1 MEDIFE
7 KKIKS
12 FLPYIIIIGAAYL
25 FGPAILMLTGNK
37 VLLNQ
42 IFYIGLFPLTAL
54 LCCLHYSYKKEMDF
68 FLSLVA
74 PIFFIPSMFIYG
86 LFMLQPLNSII
97 FLVCYFIC
105 SYLGL
110 TIGDM
115 LKNKNGSD
123 DNADTKKKRVPKR
136 VNASATDIDK
146 TAAEL
151 MIEDHD
157 IEIPMTFDEE
167 VESESF
173 EAVEA
178 MPETPKV
185 ETTFDS
191 TADDIDA
198 ILNELRNRRED

>member
-12 FLPYIIIIGAAYL
+12 FLPYIIIIGVAYL
-25 FGPAILMLTGNK
+25 FGPAILMLTGNN

-42 IFYIGLFPLTAL
+42 VFYIGLFPLTAL

-68 FLSLVA
+68 VLSLVA
-74 PIFFIPSMFIYG
+74 PILFIPSMFIYG

-110 TIGDM
+110 VIGDM
-115 LKNKNGSD
+115 IKGRNGAED
-123 DNADTKKKRVPKR
+123 KADKKQKRVPRR
-136 VNASATDIDK
+136 VNTATDTDR

-151 MIEDHD
+151 MIEEHD
-157 IEIPMTFDEE
+157 IEIPMAFDEE
-167 VESESF
+167 VEIDSF
-173 EAVEA
+173 DEIDTVDE
-178 MPETPKV
+178 V
-185 ETTFDS
+185 ETTYDS

-198 ILNELRNRRED
+198 ILAELRERRED

>member
-12 FLPYIIIIGAAYL
+12 FLPYIIIIGVVYL
-25 FGPAILMLTGNK
+25 FAPAILVFVGNK
-37 VLLNQ
+37 EILNQ

-54 LCCLHYSYKKEMDF
+54 ACNFFYSYKKEMDF
-68 FLSLVA
+68 WLSFVA
-74 PIFFIPSMFIYG
+74 PVFFIPSMFIYG
-86 LFMLQPLNSII
+86 VFQYNWINALI

-110 TIGDM
+110 VLGDM
-115 LKNKNGSD
+115 FKGKNNKTDENERR
-123 DNADTKKKRVPKR
+123 TRVPRR
-136 VNASATDIDK
+136 VNTSSRKEK

-151 MIEDHD
+151 MIEEHD
-157 IEIPMTFDEE
+157 IELPPSFDEE
-167 VESESF
+167 IESGTYDE
-173 EAVEA
+173 
-178 MPETPKV
+178 V

-198 ILNELRNRRED
+198 ILAELRDRRD

>member
-12 FLPYIIIIGAAYL
+12 FLPYIIIIGVVYL
-25 FGPAILMLTGNK
+25 FGPAILMLSGNN
-37 VLLNQ
+37 VTLNQ

-54 LCCLHYSYKKEMDF
+54 LCCAYYSYKKEMDF

-86 LFMLQPLNSII
+86 LFMDQTVNSII

-115 LKNKNGSD
+115 IKGKKDSD
-123 DNADTKKKRVPKR
+123 DNTDIKKKRVPRR
-136 VNASATDIDK
+136 VNTDAHTQKSA
-146 TAAEL
+146 AQL
-151 MIEDHD
+151 MIEEHD
-157 IEIPMTFDEE
+157 IEIPPSFEQE
-167 VESESF
+167 VESESLEF
-173 EAVEA
+173 CEQVEAVE
-178 MPETPKV
+178 
-185 ETTFDS
+185 TTYDS

-198 ILNELRNRRED
+198 ILEELRNRRED

>member
-1 MEDIFE
+1 
-7 KKIKS
+7 
-12 FLPYIIIIGAAYL
+12 
-25 FGPAILMLTGNK
+25 MLTGNH

-54 LCCLHYSYKKEMDF
+54 LCCAYYSYKKENDF
-68 FLSLVA
+68 LLSLVA
-74 PIFFIPSMFIYG
+74 PILFIPSMFIYG

-115 LKNKNGSD
+115 IKGKNVADK
-123 DNADTKKKRVPKR
+123 NADKKQKRVPRR
-136 VNASATDIDK
+136 VNTSADADR

-151 MIEDHD
+151 MIEEHD

-167 VESESF
+167 VEIESF
-173 EAVEA
+173 EAVETV
-178 MPETPKV
+178 EDV
-185 ETTFDS
+185 ETTYDS

-198 ILNELRNRRED
+198 ILNELRNRREE

>member
-12 FLPYIIIIGAAYL
+12 FLPYIIIIGVMYL
-25 FGPAILMLTGNK
+25 FGPAILMLTGNN

-42 IFYIGLFPLTAL
+42 IFYIGIFPLTAL
-54 LCCLHYSYKKEMDF
+54 LCCAYYSYKKEMDF

-86 LFMLQPLNSII
+86 LFMMQPLNSII

-115 LKNKNGSD
+115 IKGKNGTED
-123 DNADTKKKRVPKR
+123 KADEKQKRVPRR
-136 VNASATDIDK
+136 VNTVANSDA

-151 MIEDHD
+151 MIEEHD

-167 VESESF
+167 VEIDTF
-173 EAVEA
+173 EEIETVE
-178 MPETPKV
+178 EV
-185 ETTFDS
+185 ETTYDS

-198 ILNELRNRRED
+198 ILAELRNRRED

>member
-12 FLPYIIIIGAAYL
+12 FLPYIIIIGALYL
-25 FGPAILMLTGNK
+25 FGPAILMLTGNN
-37 VLLNQ
+37 VTLNQ

-54 LCCLHYSYKKEMDF
+54 LCCMHYSYKKEMDF

-86 LFMLQPLNSII
+86 LFMTQPLNSVI

-115 LKNKNGSD
+115 IKGKNGKE
-123 DNADTKKKRVPKR
+123 DNADKKKKRVPHR
-136 VNASATDIDK
+136 VNTAVHNERTSAD
-146 TAAEL
+146 L
-151 MIEDHD
+151 MIEEHD
-157 IEIPMTFDEE
+157 IELPPSFEQE
-167 VESESF
+167 VEIESF
-173 EAVEA
+173 DSVPTAD
-178 MPETPKV
+178 TV
-185 ETTFDS
+185 ETTYDS

-198 ILNELRNRRED
+198 ILAELRNRRDD

>member
-68 FLSLVA
+68 FISLVA

-110 TIGDM
+110 VIGDM
-115 LKNKNGSD
+115 IKGRNGAEEK
-123 DNADTKKKRVPKR
+123 ADKKQKRVPRR
-136 VNASATDIDK
+136 VNTVAGADA

-151 MIEDHD
+151 MIEEHD
-157 IEIPMTFDEE
+157 IEIPMAFDEE
-167 VESESF
+167 VEIDSF
-173 EAVEA
+173 DEIDTVDEVE
-178 MPETPKV
+178 EV

>member
-12 FLPYIIIIGAAYL
+12 FLPYIIIIGAVYL
-25 FGPAILMLTGNK
+25 FGPAILMLTGNN
-37 VLLNQ
+37 VALNQ
-42 IFYIGLFPLTAL
+42 VFYIGLFPITAL
-54 LCCLHYSYKKEMDF
+54 LCCLHYSYKREMDF

-86 LFMLQPLNSII
+86 LFMAQPLNSII

-115 LKNKNGSD
+115 IKGRNGNE
-123 DNADTKKKRVPKR
+123 DNADKKKKRVPRR
-136 VNASATDIDK
+136 VNTDAHNEK
-146 TAAEL
+146 TVAEM
-151 MIEDHD
+151 MIEEHD
-157 IEIPMTFDEE
+157 IELPPSFEQE
-167 VESESF
+167 VESENY
-173 EAVEA
+173 
-178 MPETPKV
+178 ETV
-185 ETTFDS
+185 ETTYDS

-198 ILNELRNRRED
+198 ILAELRNRRED

>member
-1 MEDIFE
+1 
-7 KKIKS
+7 
-12 FLPYIIIIGAAYL
+12 
-25 FGPAILMLTGNK
+25 
-37 VLLNQ
+37 
-42 IFYIGLFPLTAL
+42 
-54 LCCLHYSYKKEMDF
+54 
-68 FLSLVA
+68 
-74 PIFFIPSMFIYG
+74 
-86 LFMLQPLNSII
+86 
-97 FLVCYFIC
+97 
-105 SYLGL
+105 
-110 TIGDM
+110 M

-178 MPETPKV
+178 MPETPEV